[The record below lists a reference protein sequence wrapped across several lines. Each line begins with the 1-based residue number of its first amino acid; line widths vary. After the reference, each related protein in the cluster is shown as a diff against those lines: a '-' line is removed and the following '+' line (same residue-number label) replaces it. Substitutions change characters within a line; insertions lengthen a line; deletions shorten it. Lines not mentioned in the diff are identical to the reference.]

1 MPRSRSVAATIV
13 ALTAFVLTC
22 LFTNPAAGT
31 AAEEYVALGDSYA
44 SGVGTRTYH
53 SDGSG
58 CLRSP
63 AAYPVL
69 DAARLGAQLSFAA
82 CSGARTSDVLNT
94 QLTQLDADTEWVT
107 ITVGGNDAGFSSVL
121 TECAQPWWSS
131 NCDAA
136 IDKART
142 FIRGTLPARLD
153 QVYAAVR
160 QGAPTA
166 RAVVVGYP
174 RLFNGEDC
182 NAGTWFSPTEMTR
195 LNDTADLLNSTTRGR
210 ATAAGFGFAN
220 PTASFVGHAVCA
232 DVEWVNG
239 LSNPVRESYHPNKA
253 GQIGYADLVEDALT
267 S

>member
-1 MPRSRSVAATIV
+1 MHGGGPCFHGRRSGGR
-13 ALTAFVLTC
+13 
-22 LFTNPAAGT
+22 G
-31 AAEEYVALGDSYA
+31 ERYVALGDSFS
-44 SGVGTRTYH
+44 SGTGTRTYFD
-53 SDGSG
+53 ST
-58 CLRSP
+58 CQRSVY
-63 AAYPVL
+63 AYPSLVDVQRPNTDL
-69 DAARLGAQLSFAA
+69 VFAA
-82 CSGARTSDVLNT
+82 CSGAKTGDVLANQVSSVT
-94 QLTQLDADTEWVT
+94 STTRWVT
-107 ITVGGNDAGFSSVL
+107 ITIGGNDAGFSSVI
-121 TECAQPWWSS
+121 TQCAQPWWSS

-153 QVYAAVR
+153 QVYTAVL
-160 QGAPTA
+160 QGVPTA

-210 ATAAGFGFAN
+210 ASAAGFGFVN